1 MKQVKEWK
9 RRHASYSFAIIML
22 AVGGCSVT
30 FPQVD
35 ALLSQ
40 FGSSDP
46 AALTVPQDAIWL
58 ATFEN
63 QGQLLAAYQ
72 REGFILF
79 ANADSNGR
87 VEFDGWLIR
96 KVSGFDSEDSGTI
109 VIASDGNAG
118 PRAIARGI
126 TATTMDCGDWLWS
139 PDEGLSGAWQQSCD
153 GVEPNMIMLNE
164 EGSIV
169 VIDQVVAPSGERL
182 KLQRYDS
189 TSR

>member
-1 MKQVKEWK
+1 MKQMKEWK
-9 RRHASYSFAIIML
+9 RRHASYSFAVIIL
-22 AVGGCSVT
+22 AVAGCSVT

-35 ALLSQ
+35 TLRSQ
-40 FGSSDP
+40 FGSGP

-58 ATFEN
+58 ASFKGE
-63 QGQLLAAYQ
+63 GQLLAAYQ

-96 KVSGFDSEDSGTI
+96 NVSGFALDESDAM

-126 TATTMDCGDWLWS
+126 TATTMDCRNWLWT

-153 GVEPNMIMLNE
+153 GFEPNMIMLNE
-164 EGSIV
+164 EGAIA

-189 TSR
+189 INR